1 MIDDKGLRKL
11 QYLPDVTIFEE
22 GEDASEAY
30 LIHEGKVR
38 ITRETDGEEVELAV
52 LEAGDTLGEMSLI
65 KKRPRSAKAVAVE
78 KTLLIIIT
86 EDILNE
92 KMGKADGLLKAIV
105 HKLTERLYKQ
115 NDDTIKNQ

>member
-22 GEDASEAY
+22 GDDASEAY

-38 ITRETDGEEVELAV
+38 ITKEADGEEVELAI

-65 KKRPRSAKAVAVE
+65 KKRPRSAKAVAIE

-86 EDILNE
+86 EDVLNE
-92 KMGKADGLLKAIV
+92 KMGKADGLLKAML

-115 NDDTIKNQ
+115 NDDTINNQ